1 MARRWRRCW
10 YSWWSGEAVEGLWNG
25 KINRGKSV
33 QVRFDLTRR
42 DLSIWDTVAQKR
54 QLRSGSYNVYVGS
67 SSRNLPLM
75 GTFTI

>member
-1 MARRWRRCW
+1 MRQLRGF
-10 YSWWSGEAVEGLWNG
+10 SNG

-33 QVRFDLTRR
+33 QVRFDLRRR

-54 QLRSGSYNVYVGS
+54 QFQSRSCNVYVGS

-75 GTFTI
+75 GPSLSNRKEPPLV

>member
-1 MARRWRRCW
+1 VRQLRGF
-10 YSWWSGEAVEGLWNG
+10 SKV

-42 DLSIWDTVAQKR
+42 DMSIWDTVAQKR
-54 QLRSGSYNVYVGS
+54 QLQSGSYNVYTGS